1 MQIKLPYKLSLS
13 YEHTLYNQ
21 CLRISLSLVCL
32 VMDWQKLK
40 FSLLPVRETAPK
52 HQLSMMQ
59 SLPPTSRKN
68 CNILRPPNLKVCTD
82 GFPITHKNCWH
93 RISDSEGWVLNIYFS
108 THKVILVLV
117 LKESR
122 TGEGTGTPP
131 WSTVTVHSPVFD
143 THPFQN
149 DAKRL
154 GGHMHPPGTFAPH
167 QLVVS
172 QLIYHN
178 TVSFALTHLST
189 HTYFCFYNVHKL
201 MCGSS
206 NQSSALFYSIPKT
219 YLLRV
224 LCSLIRRSFSVLNSK
239 ALSTFPTLLLIIMV
253 MVLCCCCFFN
263 QIQKRWYE
271 FTVFPKFV
279 HITTPSITKA

>member
-1 MQIKLPYKLSLS
+1 
-13 YEHTLYNQ
+13 
-21 CLRISLSLVCL
+21 
-32 VMDWQKLK
+32 MDWQKLK
-40 FSLLPVRETAPK
+40 FSHLPVRETAPK
-52 HQLSMMQ
+52 HQLPMMQ

-122 TGEGTGTPP
+122 RGEGTGTPP

-154 GGHMHPPGTFAPH
+154 GGHMHPPLGHLPPPISSFSAYIPQYCELCPH
-167 QLVVS
+167 LP
-172 QLIYHN
+172 LH
-178 TVSFALTHLST
+178 THL
-189 HTYFCFYNVHKL
+189 
-201 MCGSS
+201 
-206 NQSSALFYSIPKT
+206 
-219 YLLRV
+219 
-224 LCSLIRRSFSVLNSK
+224 
-239 ALSTFPTLLLIIMV
+239 LLL
-253 MVLCCCCFFN
+253 L
-263 QIQKRWYE
+263 
-271 FTVFPKFV
+271 
-279 HITTPSITKA
+279 